1 MFFLGL
7 ILFVA
12 AAVVGVV
19 GTAANQG
26 ANSMLASNFT
36 LFGWPV
42 PMSAGWV
49 FFWGVITGLVGML
62 GLALMSRAASRARAH
77 RRELRHTRREA
88 DELHK
93 RETQRTERLEG
104 GERSGSA
111 TSGTSGTSGEVPG
124 QRAEAQHPTGIR
136 DRLGLRHR
144 THK

>member
-26 ANSMLASNFT
+26 ADATLASNFT

-42 PMSAGWV
+42 PMSSGWV

-62 GLALMSRAASRARAH
+62 GLAMMARAAYRARAH

-88 DELHK
+88 DELRK
-93 RETQRTERLEG
+93 REAQRMERLE

-111 TSGTSGTSGEVPG
+111 KPGTSGEVPG
-124 QRAEAQHPTGIR
+124 QRAEAEHPTGFR

>member
-7 ILFVA
+7 LLFLA

-49 FFWGVITGLVGML
+49 FFWGIITGLVGML
-62 GLALMSRAASRARAH
+62 GLSLMYRAASRAKAH

-88 DELHK
+88 EGLRK
-93 RETQRTERLEG
+93 REAQRTEA
-104 GERSGSA
+104 ERSGS
-111 TSGTSGTSGEVPG
+111 GTQGTSGEVPG
-124 QRAEAQHPTGIR
+124 QRTEAERPTGIR

-144 THK
+144 THR